1 MPQALEADV
10 IKSVNGNAVV
20 VGNDSPRERGRP
32 VKLTVKRFLAI
43 CTWIQQG
50 KSNTLACRAEN
61 VDYTTFRLHVRN
73 KPRWRK
79 RYEHA
84 DAVRDEFL
92 RDVHLTNIIRHA
104 EKNWLAS
111 AWILERKFPHLF
123 ALHFANRDNANA
135 AEQPI
140 GNEIPAERLAE
151 YGRLM
156 LEFAEEN
163 KAREAGKAVEL
174 LDAPQGAA

>member
-1 MPQALEADV
+1 MPQALETDV

-20 VGNDSPRERGRP
+20 VGNDSPRHAGGRP

-84 DAVRDEFL
+84 DQIRDEFL
-92 RDVHLTNIIRHA
+92 RDVHLTNIVRHA
-104 EKNWLAS
+104 EKNWAAS

-123 ALHFANRDNANA
+123 ALHFANRDNASTV
-135 AEQPI
+135 EQPI
-140 GNEIPAERLAE
+140 GDAIPAERLAE

-156 LEFAEEN
+156 LEFAEEA
-163 KAREAGKAVEL
+163 KAKQAQTVEL
-174 LDAPQGAA
+174 PESPQAAG